1 VPSASQDSFSI
12 RPQNLWE
19 KKLSR
24 LLNSVQPDSF
34 ISRESLFGWRAD
46 PAFGEGRRAGALFFA
61 CHRDY
66 FIMTRNFIAIYRD
79 LVPPNSFNVT
89 RSSLPSTGT
98 GKKRS
103 TATQTAPN

>member
-1 VPSASQDSFSI
+1 MGEKIKSSI
-12 RPQNLWE
+12 KFGTTGQLHLTGQPLW
-19 KKLSR
+19 L
-24 LLNSVQPDSF
+24 
-34 ISRESLFGWRAD
+34 A
-46 PAFGEGRRAGALFFA
+46 GRRAGALFFA

-66 FIMTRNFIAIYRD
+66 FIVTRNFIAIYRD
-79 LVPPNSFNVT
+79 LVPPNSFTVT